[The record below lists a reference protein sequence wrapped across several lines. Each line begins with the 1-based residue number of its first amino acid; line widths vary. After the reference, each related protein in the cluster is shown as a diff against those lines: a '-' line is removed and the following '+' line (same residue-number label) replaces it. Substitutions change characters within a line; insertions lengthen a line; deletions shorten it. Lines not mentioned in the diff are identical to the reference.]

1 MNHPTVEN
9 AWQRLRRYTAARIAL
24 GRSGESLPT
33 RHYLDFQLAHALARD
48 AVHAALDVPA
58 LEAELKALGLETVSV
73 RSAARDRG
81 QYLLRPDLGRRL
93 EDSSR
98 TRLSALHAAPENR
111 LAIVIAGGLSAAAV
125 QRHAVPVLQLAL
137 PRMDGYTIAPVA
149 IAELGRV
156 ALGDDIAQE
165 LGAEAV
171 IVLIGERPGLTA
183 PDSLGIYFTY
193 RPRIGST
200 DAERNCISNVRPEGL
215 AYEAAATELTSLLT
229 ASRRAGLSG
238 VGLKAL
244 GSNILPRGQ

>member
-33 RHYLDFQLAHALARD
+33 KHYLDFQLAHALARD
-48 AVHAALDVPA
+48 AVHTELDVA
-58 LEAELKALGLETVSV
+58 TLAAEIEALGLETVTV
-73 RSAARDRG
+73 RNAARDRG

-93 EDSSR
+93 DDASR
-98 TRLSALHAAPENR
+98 TRLSAAVRAPENR
-111 LAIVIAGGLSAAAV
+111 LVIVLAGGLSAAAV
-125 QRHAVPVLQLAL
+125 QRHAVPVLQLAI
-137 PRMDGYTIAPVA
+137 PRMSAYTVAPVA

-156 ALGDDIAQE
+156 ALGDDIAQA

-171 IVLIGERPGLTA
+171 MVLIGERPGLSA

-193 RPRIGST
+193 RPRVGST

-215 AYEAAATELTSLLT
+215 SYQSAATELISLLN

-244 GSNILPRGQ
+244 GFAALPGDR